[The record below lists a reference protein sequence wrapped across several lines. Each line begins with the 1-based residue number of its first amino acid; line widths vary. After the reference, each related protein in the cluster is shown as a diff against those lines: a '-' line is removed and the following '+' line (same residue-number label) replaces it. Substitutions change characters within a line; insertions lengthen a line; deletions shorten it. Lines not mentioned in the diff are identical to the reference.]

1 LSAHVAQADSQ
12 TSADGIEFMDP
23 AVKTLK
29 AALESNSKYGA
40 ECASPKRAIPG
51 AMFHAMEMQ
60 RVPLHQ
66 TFYEA
71 CYVGS
76 GGQMSPV

>member
-1 LSAHVAQADSQ
+1 
-12 TSADGIEFMDP
+12 MDP

-60 RVPLHQ
+60 RVPVHQ

-76 GGQMSPV
+76 GWQMSPGVRTQSLDLFCEAKAA